1 MSTSLAHDVS
11 LVGPP
16 DAPVVAVLGGISA
29 TRLVCDDGARAGW
42 WRELAG
48 DGRALDTRRVR
59 VLGWAYPAPPGA
71 LLSTHAHARALADV
85 LDGLGIERLDALVGA
100 SYGGMVGLAF
110 ALAYPRRLRR
120 LVAIGAA
127 HRSDPLATAW
137 RAIQRRIVR
146 LGLAHGAGRDALVIA
161 RALAMTTYRTRE
173 ELALRFAGPA
183 AHADAGDLFPVERYL
198 VARGEDYAAR
208 TAPERFLALSEALD
222 RHDVAPARIAVPATL
237 VAVRQ
242 DRLVPL
248 ALVREL
254 ASEYGGP
261 CELHEI
267 DSIYGHDAFLKETAA
282 LAPILRAAHGS

>member
-1 MSTSLAHDVS
+1 MSESLGEDVS
-11 LVGPP
+11 LVGPA
-16 DAPVVAVLGGISA
+16 DAPVIAVLGGISA
-29 TRLVCDDGARAGW
+29 THVVCDDGARAGW

-48 DGRALDTRRVR
+48 DGRALDTRRFR
-59 VLGWAYPAPPGA
+59 VLGWTYPTPAGA
-71 LLSTHAHARALADV
+71 KPSTHAHAHAFAEV
-85 LDGLGIERLDALVGA
+85 LDALGIERLHALVGA

-110 ALAYPRRLRR
+110 ALAYPARLGR
-120 LVAIGAA
+120 LVALCAA
-127 HRSDPLATAW
+127 HRPDPLATAW

-173 ELALRFAGPA
+173 ELALRFAAASVDGDACGP
-183 AHADAGDLFPVERYL
+183 FPVERYL

-208 TAPERFLALSEALD
+208 TPPDRFLALSEALD
-222 RHDVAPARIAVPATL
+222 RHDVDPARIGVPATF

-248 ALVREL
+248 GLVREL
-254 ASEYGGP
+254 AEAYGGP

-282 LAPILRAAHGS
+282 LAPILRAACGS